1 MIVFR
6 ILKVLLMNLTTLMT
20 MIRCSEYMW
29 SYFLRMSMKL
39 KVTILTHV
47 MIFYVKVLFQVIQMK
62 FLRVSQKVAK
72 NWPNLRAS

>member
-1 MIVFR
+1 
-6 ILKVLLMNLTTLMT
+6 
-20 MIRCSEYMW
+20 MW
-29 SYFLRMSMKL
+29 SYFLRMSVKL